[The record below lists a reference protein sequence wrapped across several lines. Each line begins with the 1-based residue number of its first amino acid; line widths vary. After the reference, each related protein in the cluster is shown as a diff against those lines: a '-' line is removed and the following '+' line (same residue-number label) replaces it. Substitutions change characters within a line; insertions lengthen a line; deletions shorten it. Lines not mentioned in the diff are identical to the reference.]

1 MGNSLQQGIEAAKA
15 GKLGLALEHLKNAV
29 VEEPKPEVW
38 VWLAELLM
46 MKKTTRLS

>member
-29 VEEPKPEVW
+29 VEEPKNPEVW
-38 VWLAELLM
+38 VWLAGIVDDE
-46 MKKTTRLS
+46 